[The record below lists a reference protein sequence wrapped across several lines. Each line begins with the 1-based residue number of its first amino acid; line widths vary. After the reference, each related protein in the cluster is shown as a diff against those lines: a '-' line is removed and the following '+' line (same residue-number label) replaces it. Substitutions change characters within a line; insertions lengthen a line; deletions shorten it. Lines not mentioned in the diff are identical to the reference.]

1 MFKSIILSFV
11 IVLSVVNGNVSIREK
26 KEKNQFV
33 GLVKSSKKSKVLV
46 PKSSK
51 STKNANQHGKAD
63 IGKLKV
69 KSSLASS
76 ENVKEQACTIDPKGP
91 KLVILLS
98 FGHSGQ
104 NEVWNIMGKFTGEK
118 GMKGFGEETTAYR
131 IIPTEFVEKVEDEHI
146 EAKRWLTNY
155 MCHAQKA
162 SPDSYFVGFKWEP
175 RYFSHKA
182 HNVLKAIKSMDVPI
196 KVVRLH
202 RNYLEQIISEER
214 SSILTRLGLLD
225 VRCSVNNE
233 ACAYLRKEIGT
244 KMHLHTSSLIARL
257 DDRLNEEKSFDDS
270 LKKMNIRHL
279 HVHFHNLLHQTNMA
293 EWRRILGF
301 LGKPKK
307 VTAEDRV
314 KSMILANVS
323 VNNIETEISNFEFVK
338 LTLKASKFEHL
349 LE

>member
-1 MFKSIILSFV
+1 LSE
-11 IVLSVVNGNVSIREK
+11 NK
-26 KEKNQFV
+26 KKNQLV
-33 GLVKSSKKSKVLV
+33 GSNNK
-46 PKSSK
+46 
-51 STKNANQHGKAD
+51 QHGNAD

-69 KSSLASS
+69 KSPLASS
-76 ENVKEQACTIDPKGP
+76 EHVKEQACTIDPKGP

-104 NEVWNIMGKFTGEK
+104 NEVWNIMGRFTGEK
-118 GMKGFGEETTAYR
+118 GMKGFEEDISGFR
-131 IIPTEFVEKVEDEHI
+131 IIPSEFVEKVDEHI

-155 MCHAQKA
+155 MCQAQKA

-175 RYFSHKA
+175 RYFSHKS
-182 HNVLKAIKSMDVPI
+182 HNVLRAIKSMDVPI
-196 KVVRLH
+196 RVVRLH

-214 SSILTRLGLLD
+214 SSIISRLGLLEA
-225 VRCSVNNE
+225 RCKRSNV

-257 DDRLNEEKSFDDS
+257 DDRKNEEKSFDDA
-270 LKKMNIRHL
+270 LKQMNIRHL
-279 HVHFHNLLHQTNMA
+279 HVHFHKLLHQNDMA

-307 VTAEDRV
+307 VTAKDRV
-314 KSMILANVS
+314 HSMKLANVS

-338 LTLKASKFEHL
+338 LTLKASKFDYL
-349 LE
+349 LD